1 MGAEDKWRKESK
13 LDGEETEES
22 GVKNRSDLYQ
32 WEWEGVS
39 YPARRVGEGAT
50 DEKAGRAGSSWD
62 KDAEIW
68 AGSNADGQD

>member
-1 MGAEDKWRKESK
+1 MGRRLSE
-13 LDGEETEES
+13 

-32 WEWEGVS
+32 WEWEG
-39 YPARRVGEGAT
+39 VGEGAT

-68 AGSNADGQD
+68 AGSNAGGQD